1 MFCRNVLLGETI
13 NKNHSV
19 VRVFMKK
26 KIYKL
31 NEKIK
36 NK

>member
-19 VRVFMKK
+19 VRVFLEKK
-26 KIYKL
+26 TFKL
-31 NEKIK
+31 NDKIK